1 MSVVL
6 CENKN
11 NMILT
16 YKFES
21 KILVEDRRT
30 TSKNVKEIQQ
40 WLTTTC
46 VPNLQIETIAL
57 FLIACDNDISATQT
71 TIKNFFRIK
80 SEAPEIFSNRD
91 IDSVILT
98 KTRQVLFACS
108 LPKRLQNTVIH
119 CYKLSET
126 DHRNFVFSDIFKLGV
141 MIVDVSQR
149 YDPPDDLIAIIDMEG
164 LSLMHLTRLKPH
176 IVKSFVDF
184 LQDGMTLKIKN
195 IHVLNTHYVA
205 KKFVAVL
212 KLFMKKALADTYI
225 LLV

>member
-1 MSVVL
+1 MAPVSQNSGTMSVVL

-98 KTRQVLFACS
+98 KTRQVL
-108 LPKRLQNTVIH
+108 
-119 CYKLSET
+119 
-126 DHRNFVFSDIFKLGV
+126 
-141 MIVDVSQR
+141 
-149 YDPPDDLIAIIDMEG
+149 
-164 LSLMHLTRLKPH
+164 
-176 IVKSFVDF
+176 
-184 LQDGMTLKIKN
+184 
-195 IHVLNTHYVA
+195 
-205 KKFVAVL
+205 
-212 KLFMKKALADTYI
+212 
-225 LLV
+225 